1 MLNLLAQVNIATE
14 FPPAQKFQT
23 PGALISVILK
33 NAYTLAGILLLVLLI
48 FGGFS
53 IIMGAGGSDP
63 KKAAAGKKAITSAA
77 IGFLIVFASY
87 WIIKIVEYI
96 TGVHILNPGLNPG
109 L

>member
-1 MLNLLAQVNIATE
+1 MENLIAQVNIATE
-14 FPPAQKFQT
+14 FPPAQKFET

-63 KKAAAGKKAITSAA
+63 KKAAAGKKAITSAV

-87 WIIKIVEYI
+87 WIIEIIEKI
-96 TGVHILNPGLNPG
+96 TGVNILKGG
-109 L
+109 VVK